1 MAAAAVLALSGV
13 GAAAALA
20 TALWPP
26 ARPPSATR
34 SAADFRAGIAAAAR
48 GVMVVFNGPS
58 SAGKSTLVKS
68 VQQRLVSRGGAPL
81 APDSVFLRVAYDDLD
96 VLLPE
101 NALPDL
107 FVWEDNTPR
116 LRQPH
121 EAGGPGGKGPGE
133 VGFNG
138 PDETAVYWFE
148 DRTGA
153 CLPSRTTPAMAI
165 VNGPSADAC
174 LRGQHR
180 AWTAMCAA
188 GNSLLVDH
196 WLQVTPTPRLSS
208 PFCCPLSPAAF
219 ARRSRGGWTTCR
231 RHLRSSLPGLCIS
244 STWTASWGS
253 WRGVSPRAAT
263 VCWGRHAGAASTAA
277 LSGTASGAPQGATEG
292 WTTA

>member
-1 MAAAAVLALSGV
+1 
-13 GAAAALA
+13 
-20 TALWPP
+20 
-26 ARPPSATR
+26 
-34 SAADFRAGIAAAAR
+34 
-48 GVMVVFNGPS
+48 
-58 SAGKSTLVKS
+58 
-68 VQQRLVSRGGAPL
+68 
-81 APDSVFLRVAYDDLD
+81 
-96 VLLPE
+96 
-101 NALPDL
+101 
-107 FVWEDNTPR
+107 
-116 LRQPH
+116 
-121 EAGGPGGKGPGE
+121 
-133 VGFNG
+133 
-138 PDETAVYWFE
+138 
-148 DRTGA
+148 
-153 CLPSRTTPAMAI
+153 MAI

-231 RHLRSSLPGLCIS
+231 RHLRSSLPGRCIS

-277 LSGTASGAPQGATEG
+277 LSGTASGAPQETGARRNRRLDHGLTG
-292 WTTA
+292 WLLRQVSPEPGFGFPVDRPDGGRGGARDAELEDHRLRPPAAQMKLCSTPPALQASSATAQLAGSVTCASCRSAGLRGAFCVKMVVVL